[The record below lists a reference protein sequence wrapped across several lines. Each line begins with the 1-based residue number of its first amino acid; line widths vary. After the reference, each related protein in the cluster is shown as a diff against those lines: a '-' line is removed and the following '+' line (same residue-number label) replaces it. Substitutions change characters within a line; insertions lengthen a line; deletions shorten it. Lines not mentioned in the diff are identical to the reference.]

1 MQNELLLRS
10 ELRGHE
16 GDVRDDLSAII
27 PSAEYFADLLAAV
40 ADRSEV

>member
-1 MQNELLLRS
+1 MQNKLLLRS

-16 GDVRDDLSAII
+16 EDVRKDLSAII
-27 PSAEYFADLLAAV
+27 PSADCFADLLAAV